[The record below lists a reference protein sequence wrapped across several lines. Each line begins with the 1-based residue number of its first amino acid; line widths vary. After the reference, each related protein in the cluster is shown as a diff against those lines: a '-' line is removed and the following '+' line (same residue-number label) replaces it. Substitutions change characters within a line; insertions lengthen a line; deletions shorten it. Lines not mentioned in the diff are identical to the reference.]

1 MLKRIEERERKDRMN
16 RTWRRKVAINECDQC
31 GKTFERKWCNAFK
44 RDALTFCSS
53 KCFSKSASLG
63 GKFLEKKKKAC
74 LEKYGFEYASS
85 AKEVK
90 EKRKKTCLEKYG
102 VEHAA
107 KSDEVK
113 ERYKQRCLERWGVE
127 HHLMLDSVKEK
138 RKKTCLE
145 KWGAENVFASEE
157 IKKQLVE
164 TWQEKWGV
172 DNPFAAEEVKEK
184 IKETVLERYNVEY
197 ISQDP
202 GIHRRAVE
210 SAVGMDYDV
219 YYDEYLPAILSY
231 RRKVWAVTRKQP
243 LHELE
248 NFEQRG
254 REEYHVDHVLSIR
267 EGFDRGIDP
276 EIVGHIS
283 NLRMLPAESNRSKG
297 ARSDIE
303 LEELLA
309 AIEEIEQEK
318 V

>member
-16 RTWRRKVAINECDQC
+16 RTWRRKVAIHECDEC
-31 GKTFERKWCNAFK
+31 GKAFERRWSNAWE
-44 RDALTFCSS
+44 RDALTFCNK
-53 KCFSKSASLG
+53 KCMSESRTSG
-63 GKFLEKKKKAC
+63 GKLFRKTADTC
-74 LEKYGFEYASS
+74 LEKYGVENASS
-85 AKEVK
+85 TKEVRAK
-90 EKRKKTCLEKYG
+90 VKKTFLEKYG

-127 HHLMLDSVKEK
+127 HTSMLDSVKEK
-138 RKKTCLE
+138 RKETCLE

-164 TWQEKWGV
+164 AWREKWGV

-184 IKETVLERYNVEY
+184 IKETVLERYGVEY
-197 ISQDP
+197 VLQDP
-202 GIHRRAVE
+202 DIHRRAVE
-210 SAVGMDYDV
+210 SFVGMDYDV

-231 RRKVWAVTRKQP
+231 RRKVWAVTKKQS

-248 NFEQRG
+248 NFEHRG
-254 REEYHVDHVLSIR
+254 RKEYHVDHILSIK

-276 EIVGHIS
+276 EIIGHIS
-283 NLRMLPAESNRSKG
+283 NLRMLPAKENSSKG

-303 LEELLA
+303 FEELLA
-309 AIEEIEQEK
+309 AIEETNQEAT
-318 V
+318 